1 MIDLKLI
8 LKSIFIWLL
17 VISVALSFGC
27 TENSFGEADTT
38 LPIGSTPVTPS
49 TEIFSEPETTVSDTE
64 TEAPETTVTP
74 ETTIVPETTDVPE
87 TTAEPEITTAEK
99 VHSELYLPSLS
110 LNDAVRYF
118 AEVCLDAEFFNSGD
132 PTRLQK
138 WSTPIFYMLFG
149 TPTAED
155 IAVIEKMAS
164 FLNSID
170 GFPGISQT
178 NDPNTANMKI
188 HFCPSNEFSVIMGHN
203 CDGNDGYVTFWYAN
217 DEIYDSVICIR
228 NDIGQELRN
237 SVIMEEIY
245 NALGPI
251 QDTSLRSDSIIYSGF
266 SSPQEMTNID
276 MLILRL
282 LYHPLLKCGMN
293 AEECAQIISDL
304 YY

>member
-1 MIDLKLI
+1 M
-8 LKSIFIWLL
+8 
-17 VISVALSFGC
+17 LSFGC
-27 TENSFGEADTT
+27 AADSFGETDTT
-38 LPIGSTPVTPS
+38 LPIESTSAPPS
-49 TEIFSEPETTVSDTE
+49 TEPFSAPETTVSTTE
-64 TEAPETTVTP
+64 TEAPETTVIPT
-74 ETTIVPETTDVPE
+74 TTIAPEATTAPE
-87 TTAEPEITTAEK
+87 TTAVPEITTAEEM
-99 VHSELYLPSLS
+99 HSELYLPSLS

-118 AEVCLDAEFFNSGD
+118 SEVCLDAEFVNAGD

-138 WSTPIFYMLFG
+138 WATPIFYMLSG
-149 TPTAED
+149 SPTAED
-155 IAVIEKMAS
+155 IAVINKMAS
-164 FLNSID
+164 FLNSVE

-188 HFCPSNEFSVIMGHN
+188 YFCPANEFSVIIGHN
-203 CDGNDGYVTFWYAN
+203 CDGNDGYVTFWYSN

-245 NALGPI
+245 NSLGPI

-266 SSPQEMTNID
+266 SSPQEMTDID

-282 LYHPLLKCGMN
+282 LYHPSIRCGMN
-293 AEECAQIISDL
+293 KEECKQIISKI

>member
-1 MIDLKLI
+1 VIDLKLI
-8 LKSIFIWLL
+8 LKYIFIWLL
-17 VISVALSFGC
+17 VISVVLSFGC
-27 TENSFGEADTT
+27 TANSFGEADTT
-38 LPIGSTPVTPS
+38 LPIESTSVTPS
-49 TEIFSEPETTVSDTE
+49 TETFSEPETTVSN
-64 TEAPETTVTP
+64 TEAP
-74 ETTIVPETTDVPE
+74 ETTIVPETTIAPE
-87 TTAEPEITTAEK
+87 TTAAPEITTAEK
-99 VHSELYLPSLS
+99 MHSEFYLPSLS
-110 LNDAVRYF
+110 LDDAVRYF
-118 AEVCLDAEFFNSGD
+118 AEVCLDAEFVNSGD

-188 HFCPSNEFSVIMGHN
+188 HFCPSNEFSAIIGHN

-266 SSPQEMTNID
+266 SSPQEMTDVD

-293 AEECAQIISDL
+293 AEECAKIISDL